1 MCKGTRN
8 IFVKGHVHDVQRIF
22 NETDILLSSSTTEG
36 LPNSV
41 LEALSNNI
49 PCILSDIDQ
58 HNEIYEGID
67 TLKNLIFK
75 NNKRIELI
83 KCIKYLIDN
92 ENDVRANMKK
102 VIKNFSVEKMVTS
115 YEDFYNKLCTNQ
127 NY

>member
-1 MCKGTRN
+1 MMFKE
-8 IFVKGHVHDVQRIF
+8 FF

-58 HNEIYEGID
+58 HNDIYEGID

-75 NNKRIELI
+75 NNKSIELI

-92 ENDVRANMKK
+92 EMK
-102 VIKNFSVEKMVTS
+102 
-115 YEDFYNKLCTNQ
+115 
-127 NY
+127 

>member
-1 MCKGTRN
+1 M
-8 IFVKGHVHDVQRIF
+8 
-22 NETDILLSSSTTEG
+22 
-36 LPNSV
+36 PNSV

-92 ENDVRANMKK
+92 ENEVRAKYEESD
-102 VIKNFSVEKMVTS
+102 KNFSVEKWLLVMRI
-115 YEDFYNKLCTNQ
+115 L
-127 NY
+127 